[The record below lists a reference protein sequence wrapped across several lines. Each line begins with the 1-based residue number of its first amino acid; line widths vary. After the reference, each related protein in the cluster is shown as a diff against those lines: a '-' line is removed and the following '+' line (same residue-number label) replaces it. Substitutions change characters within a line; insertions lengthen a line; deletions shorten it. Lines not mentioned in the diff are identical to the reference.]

1 MKPEQVQALMASFDH
16 ASEVQMRDPH
26 PMYEA
31 FRTGCP
37 VGRSEQ
43 HGGFFVASSYELVK
57 KVFDDYARYSST
69 EGVGIPPH
77 PYKMLPIDLDPPQQ
91 TRFRRVLNP
100 RFTVE
105 SVSAQAPK
113 VEAKVHELIDA
124 FIERG
129 HADLA
134 AELVRPLLPAIVL
147 PLLGVPLAD
156 QPQMSAWI
164 EYLTRGRANDLAGVA
179 KAGEQI
185 GAYLMGL
192 VAARRSQPPV
202 DDIMGLL
209 LASEVDGKPL
219 GDEDIFRVLLIILFG
234 GLDTT
239 SAVMLE
245 ALLHLS
251 RHPDDARRLMS
262 GELEWGP
269 AIDEFVRFA
278 SPIQGLRRTVKEATV
293 LGEQTLQPGDWVF
306 GLHGAANRDPA
317 VFKEAQRC
325 LLDRAPNP
333 HIGFGSGAHIC
344 LGRNLAR
351 LEIRILLQAVLSRMP
366 DYATA
371 AGFIPDYLAGEAR
384 GMKALPVRFT
394 PGRPRANTRTTEGVA

>member
-1 MKPEQVQALMASFDH
+1 MEPDQIQTLMAAFDH
-16 ASEVQMRDPH
+16 TSEAQMRDPH
-26 PMYEA
+26 PMYRA
-31 FRTGCP
+31 FRTQCP

-43 HGGFFVASSYELVK
+43 HGGFFVVSSYELVK
-57 KVFDDYARYSST
+57 TVFDDYARFSST

-91 TRFRRVLNP
+91 TKFRRVLNP

-105 SVSAQAPK
+105 SVSALAPK

-129 HADLA
+129 HADFA
-134 AELVRPLLPAIVL
+134 AQLVRPLLPAIVL
-147 PLLGVPLAD
+147 PLLGVPMSD

-192 VAARRSQPPV
+192 VAARRQQPPI

-209 LASEVDGKPL
+209 LSSEIDGKPL
-219 GDEDIFRVLLIILFG
+219 SDGEIFRVLLIILFG

-251 RHPDDARRLMS
+251 RNPVDARRLMS
-262 GELEWGP
+262 GELDWAR
-269 AIDEFVRFA
+269 AIEEFVRYA
-278 SPIQGLRRTVKEATV
+278 SPIQGLRRTVSEATV
-293 LGEQTLQPGDWVF
+293 LGGQVLVPGDWVF
-306 GLHGAANRDPA
+306 GLHGSANRDPA
-317 VFKEAQRC
+317 VFKDADRC
-325 LLDRAPNP
+325 VLDRTPNP
-333 HIGFGSGAHIC
+333 HLGFGSGAHIC

-351 LEIRILLQAVLSRMP
+351 LEIRILLQTVLHRIP
-366 DYATA
+366 DYTTPSD
-371 AGFIPDYLAGEAR
+371 FDPEYLAGEAR
-384 GMKALPVRFT
+384 GMKSLPVRFT
-394 PGRPRANTRTTEGVA
+394 PGRRRANVRSTEGVA